1 METRVLES
9 RIAAL
14 RGQVRRLLALHGLS
28 RVVGVVIPLVML
40 AGFLD
45 WFFHL
50 DGYVRLSTLL
60 ALCGLGCWLAHRY
73 VLVPLVVR
81 FRDLDIALRIEEHWP
96 GLNDRLTSTVQFL
109 RIAADD
115 DRFGSP
121 ELREATVRQTLKET
135 AEIDFRK
142 AIEPRPVWQS
152 LSWAALALVAALS
165 VVMISPVMSRI
176 AMKRL
181 FLPWA
186 RYQWPQRTHLTL
198 LANETPRRV
207 ARGDPF
213 TLGVAVAKGEDVP
226 RSARA
231 TYRFEDGEKVTE
243 WLRTVEG
250 GVFRGRLEAVTR
262 PFRFSVSAGDDSR
275 SIRDVPVAVVAP
287 PAINSLAVRL
297 VSPAYT
303 GVEPQVI
310 EPGRGSIRTVEGTRL
325 EIAAVANKPISEAGL
340 FVGETK
346 STSAFDYKAERTKL
360 TTAYTVKESAP
371 FWFDLHD
378 TEGFR
383 NREAPR
389 YDVRAIRDEAPR
401 VVIDEPAN
409 DRDVPAKAVVP
420 ITFTVDDDFGIQS
433 ARIVYKIATGDSEPV
448 QEFVLPLFTAA
459 VTDRPIVK
467 HREISYAWDLAK
479 LKLAP
484 GSIITFHADARDFDD
499 LKGPNLGKSRELR
512 LRVLSD
518 DEINRQ
524 LDDQRREIREEIV
537 RTKAMQ
543 EQAKTPVD
551 DARRSLA
558 KAGRLDQAGREEL
571 KNAEMIQRQVGNRIT
586 NRADGLDHKV
596 RRFIEDLKNFKIP
609 NPDAQKQMEDMQAG
623 IARIR
628 ENHLEP
634 AEQGMTRASKRLDE
648 GDRSPSKPASNEP
661 TQNQEQQG
669 SKSNSEAQ
677 KDASQAIK
685 DAGKQSQDAVGKAPK
700 NQAGGKAEAT
710 QTQDQSQSGKAQ
722 EKASS
727 KNAEASSPSPN
738 SKSPV
743 DGDLADA
750 QTNQKAI
757 SDELQKMLDSLRE
770 FETHRGVV
778 KDAQKL
784 LQEQEQTIKQ
794 TTEQAAKPDLMGKT
808 PDALTPEQKADL
820 AKLAARQSNVGK
832 GLQNL
837 QDKMNEMAKRL
848 EADDPLAAAAL
859 REAAEQSRAKGTAGK
874 MGEAADQL
882 EKNQMG
888 SARDAQERAR
898 QELKDLV
905 DSIQNRR
912 ERELARLVK
921 EMKNAESELEKLR
934 ERQAQLRKQTAEAQK
949 NPNAKERKEQLQ
961 KLAKEQAEIQ
971 KELDR
976 QLQRLAKL
984 NAESAARAAARAAGK
999 MEKAQQGLEQNQGDQ
1014 AGEQEEDALADLED
1028 AQERLQQARKDA
1040 EEMLAM
1046 EQLARM
1052 GDHLVSLA
1060 QRQDKV
1066 VSETVEFDKLRG
1078 GKEDKL
1084 TLGQRKSVMS
1094 LGRIQAGL
1102 KDETGELIEKLEG
1115 APVFALTLKRAT
1127 EGMGTAAERLQAL
1140 KTDEETQRAAK
1151 SAANRFKQL
1160 LDSLKADKGKGGGQ
1174 QGQPGG
1180 GEGQPNSNNAQG
1192 DGIPAAAQLKM
1203 LKALQEEI
1211 NERTDFFDELKRRK
1225 KNLTPEQTAELE
1237 RLETDQG
1244 TLADLVRDLTR
1255 PRQDDGEE

>member
-1 METRVLES
+1 METRALES

-28 RVVGVVIPLVML
+28 RVVGLTIPLVML

-45 WFFHL
+45 WLFHL
-50 DGYVRLSTLL
+50 DSFIRLTALL
-60 ALCGLGCWLAHRY
+60 ATCGVALWLAFQY
-73 VLVPLVVR
+73 VLIPLVIR
-81 FRDLDIALRIEEHWP
+81 FRDLDIALRIEERWP

-109 RIAADD
+109 RVSSDD
-115 DRFGSP
+115 DRFGSR
-121 ELREATVRQTLKET
+121 ELRDATVRQTLEET
-135 AEIDFRK
+135 ARIDFREV
-142 AIEPRPVWQS
+142 IEPQPVWHS
-152 LSWAALALVAALS
+152 LSWAALAVVAGVS
-165 VVMISPVMSRI
+165 VAFAAPVMSGI

-181 FLPWA
+181 LMPFS
-186 RYQWPQRTHLTL
+186 RYEWPQRTHLML
-198 LANETPRRV
+198 IAKETPKRI

-213 TLGVAVAKGEDVP
+213 TLGVAVAEGEGIP

-231 TYRFEDGEKVTE
+231 TYRFDDGEKVTE
-243 WLRTVEG
+243 VLRTVEG
-250 GVFRGRLEAVTR
+250 GIFRGRLEAVTR
-262 PFRFSVSAGDDSR
+262 PFRFSVTAGDDSS

-287 PAINSLAVRL
+287 PSINRL
-297 VSPAYT
+297 TVQLTSPAYT
-303 GVEPQVI
+303 GVKPETI
-310 EPGRGSIRTVEGTRL
+310 EPGRGPIRTVEGSRL
-325 EIAAVANKPISEAGL
+325 EITAVANKPISDASL
-340 FVGETK
+340 FIGETK
-346 STSAFDYKAERTKL
+346 SSSAFEYKADRTRL
-360 TTAYTVKESAP
+360 TTAFTVKESAP
-371 FWFDLHD
+371 FWFELHD

-389 YDVRAIRDEAPR
+389 YDVRSIRDEAPR
-401 VVIDEPAN
+401 VVIDEPPN
-409 DRDVPAKAVVP
+409 DRDVPAKALVP

-448 QEFVLPLFTAA
+448 QEFVLPLFTAT

-467 HREISYAWDLAK
+467 HREVKYAWDLAK
-479 LKLAP
+479 LNLAP

-512 LRVLSD
+512 LRILSD
-518 DEINRQ
+518 EEINRQ

-551 DARRSLA
+551 DALRSLSRT
-558 KAGRLDQAGREEL
+558 GRLDKTGREDL

-596 RRFIEDLKNFKIP
+596 RRFIEDLKNFKLH

-623 IARIR
+623 IGRIR
-628 ENHLEP
+628 ENHLDP
-634 AEQGMTRASKRLDE
+634 AEQGVTRASKRLEE
-648 GDRSPSKPASNEP
+648 GDNAASKPAA
-661 TQNQEQQG
+661 TQRDQN
-669 SKSNSEAQ
+669 EAQ
-677 KDASQAIK
+677 PGANADNQKSMAQTAKNATAGSQENGIK
-685 DAGKQSQDAVGKAPK
+685 SPK
-700 NQAGGKAEAT
+700 NQPEQKAGGT
-710 QTQDQSQSGKAQ
+710 QSKGESSKSQ
-722 EKASS
+722 EKASP
-727 KNAEASSPSPN
+727 KNVETANAPPNTKKPAET
-738 SKSPV
+738 
-743 DGDLADA
+743 DLADA
-750 QTNQKAI
+750 QANQKAI
-757 SDELQKMLDSLRE
+757 SDELQKMLNSLSE

-784 LQEQEQTIKQ
+784 LKEHEQVIKH
-794 TTEQAAKPDLMGKT
+794 TTEQASKPDMIGKPLDGLT
-808 PDALTPEQKADL
+808 PDQKTDL
-820 AKLAARQSNVGK
+820 ARLGSRQSNVAK

-837 QDKMNEMAKRL
+837 QDKMDEMAKRT
-848 EADDPLAAAAL
+848 EQDDPLAAAAL
-859 REAAEQSRAKGTAGK
+859 REAAEQSRARGTAGK

-921 EMKNAESELEKLR
+921 EMKNAESELQKLR
-934 ERQAQLRKQTAEAQK
+934 ERQAQLRKRTAEAQK
-949 NPNAKERKEQLQ
+949 NPDAKERQRQLQ
-961 KLAKEQAEIQ
+961 KLAKEQAELQ

-984 NAESAARAAARAAGK
+984 NAESAARAAARAARR
-999 MEKAQQGLEQNQGDQ
+999 MEKAQQGMEQNEGEQ
-1014 AGEQEEDALADLED
+1014 AGEEEEDALADLED

-1052 GDHLVSLA
+1052 GDHLISLA

-1066 VSETVEFDKLRG
+1066 VTDTVEFDKLRG
-1078 GKEDKL
+1078 GKADKL

-1102 KDETGELIEKLEG
+1102 QEETGELIEKLEG
-1115 APVFALTLKRAT
+1115 APVFALTLKRAS

-1140 KTDEETQRAAK
+1140 KTDDETQRAAK
-1151 SAANRFKQL
+1151 AAANRFKQL
-1160 LDSLKADKGKGGGQ
+1160 LDSLKADRAKGGGQ
-1174 QGQPGG
+1174 QNQGQGGDGQPGG
-1180 GEGQPNSNNAQG
+1180 NSGEPG
-1192 DGIPAAAQLKM
+1192 DGIPAAAQVKM

-1211 NERTDFFDELKRRK
+1211 NERTEFFDELKRRK
-1225 KNLTPEQTAELE
+1225 KTLTPAQTAELN